1 METKGVTF
9 EEIGIKAGLDGVEL
23 QRYIRY
29 MKARWADDE
38 GMKCVT
44 GYAMEWA
51 NRFLHGDEYTMSD
64 GAGRMVLDIIDRK
77 DGGNGEYR
85 RADEY

>member
-1 METKGVTF
+1 MKNEMTY
-9 EEIGIKAGLDGVEL
+9 EQIGIKVGLDETDL
-23 QRYIRY
+23 KRYVRY

-51 NRFLHGDEYTMSD
+51 NRFLHGDEYSMSD
-64 GAGRMVLDIIDRK
+64 QAGRMVLDIIDKRN
-77 DGGNGEYR
+77 DGTYKTKE
-85 RADEY
+85 EF